1 MREKIILRPKFWGNT
16 VVQTPTKVNGK
27 TGILTY
33 RIPHTFYIYDSV
45 GKKVGEAYE
54 YDEKGRFHIYLDRAW
69 EGNGVY
75 QNFSSLLEALRK
87 KFEVEVRQEEDV
99 DSWLDRIKK
108 EAGEKFEFGG
118 KIL

>member
-33 RIPHTFYIYDSV
+33 RIL
-45 GKKVGEAYE
+45 GEAYE

-99 DSWLDRIKK
+99 DTWLDRKKK
-108 EAGEKFEFGG
+108 EAGEKFQFGG

>member
-1 MREKIILRPKFWGNT
+1 MQEKIIVRPKFWGNT
-16 VVQTPTKVNGK
+16 VVQSPTKVNGK
-27 TGILTY
+27 RGVCTW

-45 GKKVGEAYE
+45 GKKV
-54 YDEKGRFHIYLDRAW
+54 FHIYLNRAW

-75 QNFSSLLEALRK
+75 QNFSSLVEALRK